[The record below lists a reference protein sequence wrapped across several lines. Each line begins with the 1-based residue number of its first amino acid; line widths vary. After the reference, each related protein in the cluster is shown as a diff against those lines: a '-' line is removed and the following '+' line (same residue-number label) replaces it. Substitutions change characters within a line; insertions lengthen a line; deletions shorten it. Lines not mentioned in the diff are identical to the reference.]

1 MMSITKTELLEELK
15 RTGALLTGHFILT
28 SGKHSAQY
36 LQCAKILQYPDLAS
50 RIGQAIA
57 NSFADAEVDVVAAP
71 AIGGIVI
78 GHEVARALGARS
90 VFSEREDGVMTFRRG
105 LDIQEGERVLA
116 VEDVITT
123 GGSVRETITAVEK
136 RGGVV
141 VGVSSILDR
150 SGGEVQF
157 GYPFKPLLTMK
168 IAAYDPNELPEDLK
182 ALPAVKPGSRKI

>member
-1 MMSITKTELLEELK
+1 MSITETELLKELE

-36 LQCAKILQYPDLAS
+36 LQCAKILQYPDLAAK
-50 RIGQAIA
+50 IGQAIA
-57 NSFADAEVDVVAAP
+57 MSFSNANIDVVAAP

-105 LDIQEGERVLA
+105 LDVTEGERVLA

-157 GYPFKPLLTMK
+157 GYPFKPMLTMK
-168 IAAYDPNELPEDLK
+168 IAAYDPTELPEDLK